1 MGITGTDVAKE
12 TADMIL
18 LDDNFSTIVKA
29 IQEGRR
35 VYDNIIKFI
44 KYLMT
49 TNFGELWTLLLGPI
63 FGLPIVLLSIH
74 ILWINLVSD
83 GLPAIS
89 LSFEKRR
96 KKYHEQ
102 TSASTKRKCF
112 CKWKRNA
119 YNLGRTFYGSNYVGC
134 KKLGNKKRLSLA
146 NHCFQYLMFEPNGP
160 CTGHSI

>member
-29 IQEGRR
+29 IEEGRR

-63 FGLPIVLLSIH
+63 FGLPIVLLPIH

-89 LSFEKRR
+89 LSFEKGEKNIMNRPPR
-96 KKYHEQ
+96 PQNE
-102 TSASTKRKCF
+102 SVFA
-112 CKWKRNA
+112 N
-119 YNLGRTFYGSNYVGC
+119 GRGMHIIWVGLFMAAITLVA
-134 KKLGNKKRLSLA
+134 KSWVIKNDFHWQLIVFN
-146 NHCFQYLMFEPNGP
+146 
-160 CTGHSI
+160 I